1 MQNNDFKELNKTQ
14 SVLFAVGGVLMVLG
28 IGCFVFM
35 FQQQVAGCVFLV
47 GAILFALMQCMQIYT
62 GSDRTLRRLKSIMNL
77 ADLLFVLTGV
87 LMIDTAITN
96 AGQTDPIHAH
106 RFLSQ
111 MFTNWSTYIECV
123 YNKWI
128 VLLFIAVTLE
138 VYTTHRISHE
148 LGKNAPDSRS
158 EN

>member
-1 MQNNDFKELNKTQ
+1 M
-14 SVLFAVGGVLMVLG
+14 LFAVGGVLMVVG

-35 FQQQVAGCVFLV
+35 FQQQIAGCVFLV
-47 GAILFALMQCMQIYT
+47 GAVLFALMQCMQVYL
-62 GSDRTLRRLKSIMNL
+62 GKDRTLRRLKSIMNL

-96 AGQTDPIHAH
+96 AAQADPIHAH

-111 MFTNWSTYIECV
+111 MFTNWTTYIECV

-148 LGKNAPDSRS
+148 LAKNTPKNKP